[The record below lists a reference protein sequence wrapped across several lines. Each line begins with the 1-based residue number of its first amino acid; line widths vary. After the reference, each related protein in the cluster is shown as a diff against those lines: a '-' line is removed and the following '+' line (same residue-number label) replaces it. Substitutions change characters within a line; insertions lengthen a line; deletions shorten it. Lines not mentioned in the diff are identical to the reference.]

1 MKSLINSNWKRF
13 RNEDI
18 LNQKNR
24 CREVYRMTLDQ
35 LNYLL
40 VLAEEQNVTRAA
52 QRLYITQPTL
62 TTFITKLEKELG
74 TKLFDR
80 TRNPVRLTDNGEL
93 YIKKMREI
101 LLAEQQLKEEL
112 KYHDS
117 DRRRIR
123 IGIGYAHSTMWAQR
137 LAARL
142 LNIYPQLDIQFHEGQ
157 EARMISELRKNEIDV
172 FFGHAEIDPVSFVF
186 GELMEERIVL
196 LVPRKYVP
204 DAPENPDP
212 SCPVEIRPEL
222 LEKMRMIIPG
232 NSMGLNLNVQ
242 LLWKHYS
249 ITPDSLIQTNNTIS
263 GVQMAAEGLGYMLGN
278 EELVKFLQP
287 DQRSNV
293 VYCTLPDMKQ
303 TRKYYY
309 GYAGNNPEKEIIL
322 ETIRII
328 KQISGAYHQARRH
341 TAKNESD
348 NITSSDQPAEETCL
362 PGRSMM
368 FFIRCHISSVRI
380 KSVVRKKRNTAYS
393 AVRKMTQMR
402 MCAVRAANPC
412 TKRTIC

>member
-13 RNEDI
+13 RNENI

-35 LNYLL
+35 LDYLL

-142 LNIYPQLDIQFHEGQ
+142 LKIYPQLDIQFHEGQ

-212 SCPVEIRPEL
+212 FCPVEVRPEL

-328 KQISGAYHQARRH
+328 KQISGADHQA
-341 TAKNESD
+341 
-348 NITSSDQPAEETCL
+348 
-362 PGRSMM
+362 
-368 FFIRCHISSVRI
+368 
-380 KSVVRKKRNTAYS
+380 
-393 AVRKMTQMR
+393 
-402 MCAVRAANPC
+402 
-412 TKRTIC
+412 